1 MKKLSEP
8 VIAVVGGTGVVGGEM
23 LSILEE
29 KNFPFKEVKVLAS
42 AHSAG
47 EIYEFADQE
56 IVVEE
61 LDKDSFEGVDLALFA
76 TSASLSEQYAP
87 IAVEAGAI
95 VIDNSSCFR
104 MDPAIPLVVPEVNF
118 DAIKSEHQI
127 IANPNCSTIQLMPVL
142 KAIHEKAGLKRV
154 VVSTYQAVSGAG
166 KAAMEELWEQ
176 VRSILSQQ
184 EVSKEVFS
192 SQIAFNCIPHI
203 DVFTE
208 DSYTKE
214 EVKVINESRKI
225 LNLPDLA
232 ITCTAVRVP
241 VFNSHAESV
250 NIETKDPLNAE
261 ECIELLDN
269 TAGVKIA
276 RDSMQYPMQI
286 DVSGSDDVYVGRVRN
301 DRSVE
306 NGLNLW
312 VVADNLRK
320 GAALNAIQ
328 IAEKLLG

>member
-1 MKKLSEP
+1 
-8 VIAVVGGTGVVGGEM
+8 
-23 LSILEE
+23 
-29 KNFPFKEVKVLAS
+29 
-42 AHSAG
+42 
-47 EIYEFADQE
+47 
-56 IVVEE
+56 
-61 LDKDSFEGVDLALFA
+61 
-76 TSASLSEQYAP
+76 
-87 IAVEAGAI
+87 
-95 VIDNSSCFR
+95 
-104 MDPAIPLVVPEVNF
+104 
-118 DAIKSEHQI
+118 
-127 IANPNCSTIQLMPVL
+127 MPVL

-250 NIETKDPLNAE
+250 NIETKNPLNAE
-261 ECIELLDN
+261 
-269 TAGVKIA
+269 A
-276 RDSMQYPMQI
+276 
-286 DVSGSDDVYVGRVRN
+286 VSYTHLTLPTTPYV
-301 DRSVE
+301 
-306 NGLNLW
+306 
-312 VVADNLRK
+312 
-320 GAALNAIQ
+320 
-328 IAEKLLG
+328 